1 MRKKSKYNTKVNK
14 NLQEKIEKPGRNYK
28 DIQKTNTNDNKYL
41 SRACQAPL
49 SMRISRQESWSGLP
63 FPSPGDLPNQ
73 GIESRPPTMQ
83 VDSLPT
89 ELLGKP
95 YLSIITLNTNGLMVQ
110 SEDTGWQNGL
120 KKKKNFLYAAYM
132 KLTSN
137 LKTLQIESER

>member
-120 KKKKNFLYAAYM
+120 KKKK
-132 KLTSN
+132 KLS
-137 LKTLQIESER
+137 I

>member
-120 KKKKNFLYAAYM
+120 KKKKKLSICCLYETHFKPKDSAD
-132 KLTSN
+132 
-137 LKTLQIESER
+137 

>member
-1 MRKKSKYNTKVNK
+1 MRKKSKHNTKVNK

-28 DIQKTNTNDNKYL
+28 DIQKTNTNGNKYL

-95 YLSIITLNTNGLMVQ
+95 YLSIITLNTNGL
-110 SEDTGWQNGL
+110 NGPIRRHRMAEWI
-120 KKKKNFLYAAYM
+120 KKKKTFYM
-132 KLTSN
+132 LPIWNS
-137 LKTLQIESER
+137 LQT

>member
-120 KKKKNFLYAAYM
+120 KKKKLSICCLYETHFKPKDSAD
-132 KLTSN
+132 
-137 LKTLQIESER
+137 